1 MATCKVSETVYYVYP
16 NYGKFIFSPP
26 VMVGY
31 KSSAIPEREQ
41 DYSQNSYSTEKR
53 ELQGKSEATYSK
65 ANLPNNTQLESKR
78 WHYKLIK
85 SKLKGKVMRL

>member
-1 MATCKVSETVYYVYP
+1 MCTLTMVSLSFRRQLWSVINRQQSLSE
-16 NYGKFIFSPP
+16 N
-26 VMVGY
+26 
-31 KSSAIPEREQ
+31 R